1 MLTTS
6 ESGTAG
12 LASEKGKDAA
22 EGEKRDND
30 GGGDEKR
37 RRSRPWKAG
46 GREIAESRAEAR
58 DEACSDGLRI
68 EDDKKDEMSD
78 LPMAVDDVAWLSA
91 RPRHLWAD
99 RAPRT
104 APVVYVAVS

>member
-1 MLTTS
+1 MYRGRALLTTS
-6 ESGTAG
+6 ESGAAG
-12 LASEKGKDAA
+12 VASEKGKDAA

-58 DEACSDGLRI
+58 DEALSVGLRI

-78 LPMAVDDVAWLSA
+78 LQMAADDV
-91 RPRHLWAD
+91 
-99 RAPRT
+99 T
-104 APVVYVAVS
+104 